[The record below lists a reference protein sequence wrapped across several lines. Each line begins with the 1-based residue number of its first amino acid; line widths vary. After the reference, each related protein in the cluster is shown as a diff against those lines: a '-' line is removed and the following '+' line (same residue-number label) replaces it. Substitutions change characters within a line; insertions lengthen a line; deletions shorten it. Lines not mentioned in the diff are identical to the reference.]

1 MCYFNKCFLG
11 SPISFLET
19 SQFFIHLQPSYKGK
33 KIMLFFSQKDYKM
46 LHGLLW
52 GRRVFL
58 VYLEKYFQGQF
69 CRHFFAVLSAF
80 PATFR
85 KYQPFPA
92 MPRIVFWLKKAPGRS
107 YGLFRELRQR
117 FFQFY
122 RCSSIFA
129 MLK

>member
-1 MCYFNKCFLG
+1 MLFQQMLFGLANFFSRNITIFHTFATFLQKQKNM
-11 SPISFLET
+11 S
-19 SQFFIHLQPSYKGK
+19 
-33 KIMLFFSQKDYKM
+33 FFSQKDYKM

>member
-1 MCYFNKCFLG
+1 M
-11 SPISFLET
+11 
-19 SQFFIHLQPSYKGK
+19 K

-92 MPRIVFWLKKAPGRS
+92 MPRIVFWLKKAPGRVIRPFPGAQTAVLS
-107 YGLFRELRQR
+107 VLQMQQHLCNVEVDQQR
-117 FFQFY
+117 GGIHNGGDQG
-122 RCSSIFA
+122 
-129 MLK
+129 